1 MGKHLQYDANDPC
14 ESYMRFHNN
23 LKIAIDKSFP
33 FVKIRNKVV
42 NNTKSLWMTNA
53 IFKSISKKNKLYK
66 KILKKPTRKNETD
79 YKKYKNKL
87 NHVIK
92 NAKKAYYEKQFVKYK
107 NNTKKTWQTINE
119 ILNIN
124 CKRIQK
130 KVLRIPRK
138 LQTNLTNI
146 L

>member
-1 MGKHLQYDANDPC
+1 
-14 ESYMRFHNN
+14 MRQT
-23 LKIAIDKSFP
+23 I
-33 FVKIRNKVV
+33 
-42 NNTKSLWMTNA
+42 
-53 IFKSISKKNKLYK
+53 
-66 KILKKPTRKNETD
+66 
-79 YKKYKNKL
+79 KKYKNKL

-124 CKRIQK
+124 RTSKDLPDTILQK
-130 KVLRIPRK
+130 NKKKKTVLRIPRK